1 MKYDS
6 ELTYQSSLPNM
17 SPASLNKSE
26 AVRHMYTHGHR
37 QLDSSH
43 NPKHVHFTF
52 QSITLIRNPRLKY
65 NNLRIEASPWIPNQ
79 LEASGCLQ
87 CMYGGAIFKFFSNFF
102 QTFQMRITFPQ
113 GSFPRHFTTSL
124 FTCSSCSFFGLLAFG
139 SFGFKDNIY

>member
-1 MKYDS
+1 MILNLPIVFTKYVACVA
-6 ELTYQSSLPNM
+6 QQ
-17 SPASLNKSE
+17 
-26 AVRHMYTHGHR
+26 VRSCAPYVHGHR

-124 FTCSSCSFFGLLAFG
+124 FTCG
-139 SFGFKDNIY
+139 